1 MRRVLYDATGGVCR
15 GFGFVPKLGMRGA
28 ILNKK
33 EQLQFERLE
42 RLLAVE
48 RERAE
53 SAWAGYREALY
64 QLVDLRMKL
73 EAVERALHGHQE

>member
-1 MRRVLYDATGGVCR
+1 VG
-15 GFGFVPKLGMRGA
+15 LGDS

-53 SAWAGYREALY
+53 SAWNGYRDALY
-64 QLVDLRMKL
+64 ELVDLKMKL
-73 EAVERALHGHQE
+73 EAVERALHGTE